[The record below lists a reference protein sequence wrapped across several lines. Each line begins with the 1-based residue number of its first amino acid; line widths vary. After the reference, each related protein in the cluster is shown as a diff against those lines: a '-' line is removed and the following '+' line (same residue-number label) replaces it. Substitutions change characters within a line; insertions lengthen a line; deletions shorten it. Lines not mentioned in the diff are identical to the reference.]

1 MEIDEDIVRKLAA
14 QIDPDDDDSLALL
27 FIELLQ
33 AEHSARHHARPRLVS
48 KFTEKIDDEQGE
60 L

>member
-1 MEIDEDIVRKLAA
+1 MEIDEDTIRSLAA
-14 QIDPDDDDSLALL
+14 KVDPENPNSLADL

-48 KFTEKIDDEQGE
+48 KFSKKIDNEQGE

>member
-1 MEIDEDIVRKLAA
+1 MEIDEDTIRTLAA
-14 QIDPDDDDSLALL
+14 KVDPENPNSLADL

-48 KFTEKIDDEQGE
+48 KFTEKIDNEQGE
-60 L
+60 P